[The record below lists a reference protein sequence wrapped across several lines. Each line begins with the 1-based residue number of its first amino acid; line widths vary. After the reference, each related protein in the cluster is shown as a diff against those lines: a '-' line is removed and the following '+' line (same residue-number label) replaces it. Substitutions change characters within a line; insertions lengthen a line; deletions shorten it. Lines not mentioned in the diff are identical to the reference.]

1 MATQELLNLS
11 QFVFSR
17 LRAASPVETLKLQ
30 KLLYYC
36 NAWSL
41 ALRDSPMFTDSIQ
54 AWKHG
59 PVVASLYPFH
69 RRLAVIDEW
78 PHGDANE
85 IDAADKEFANQI
97 ISLYGGRSGWAL
109 RELTHRESPW
119 IEAWRESKN
128 GEVLGY
134 EISREA
140 MSNFY
145 RQELAKAKA
154 KLTE

>member
-17 LRAASPVETLKLQ
+17 LHAVSPVETLKLQ

-41 ALRDSPMFTDSIQ
+41 ALRDIPMFEDPIQ

-59 PVVASLYPFH
+59 PVVASLYPYH

-78 PHGDANE
+78 PHGDSNQLSE
-85 IDAADKEFANQI
+85 ADKEFANQI

-119 IEAWRESKN
+119 IEAWHESQN
-128 GEVLGY
+128 GQVLGY
-134 EISREA
+134 EISHEA
-140 MSNFY
+140 MSDYY
-145 RQELAKAKA
+145 RQELAKAKS
-154 KLTE
+154 KTSD